1 LIDSLLQESL
11 LTKTRMSPKKFKPQS
26 IVSPS
31 PKDLKPRKSSVSR
44 KIIIWGLVA
53 SIALV
58 MVACLLDYQ
67 QGKLAN
73 HTSRLPHEV
82 QVATKYLVDM
92 ASEVPHKMEVFY
104 GGAKGQVIILTGK
117 MYIGDKTVAQ
127 MLFGV
132 TDEEDPTPKDV
143 KVDFDLED
151 KIEEL
156 IDEGNTLDD
165 LKKVEE
171 VAIKFRKEEEL
182 RLYEEKK
189 QQLKE
194 EAMILMEA
202 EKKAAMEA
210 LLEEKAKLRAK
221 IEAETAAMKLKEEG
235 KLEDDKNL
243 AEKVKAEIAASAEAL
258 KAKLA
263 AQAAAASQMVLEKQK
278 EEMARLSEKLNK
290 KLETSKLEAEEVKE
304 TYKDGKKLEPKQ
316 QVSEESKKEA
326 EEVKETYKDE
336 RKSEPKQQFSED
348 TKKEAEEVK
357 ETNQDDKK
365 SEPKQQVRKGTKEDS
380 SKKVHEEDEAE

>member
-1 LIDSLLQESL
+1 
-11 LTKTRMSPKKFKPQS
+11 MSPKKTKPQS

-31 PKDLKPRKSSVSR
+31 PKNLKPRKSSVSR
-44 KIIIWGLVA
+44 KIIIWGLVS

-92 ASEVPHKMEVFY
+92 ASEVPHKMEVLY
-104 GGAKGQVIILTGK
+104 DGAKGQVIILTGK

-151 KIEEL
+151 EIEDL
-156 IDEGNTLDD
+156 VDEGNTLDE

-171 VAIKFRKEEEL
+171 VAIKLRKEEEM

-194 EAMILMEA
+194 EAMMAMEA

-221 IEAETAAMKLKEEG
+221 IEEETASRKLKEG
-235 KLEDDKNL
+235 KVEVDDQELLKE
-243 AEKVKAEIAASAEAL
+243 AKAEVAASAEAM

-263 AQAAAASQMVLEKQK
+263 AQAKAASELILEKQR

-290 KLETSKLEAEEVKE
+290 KLEKSKLEASEVKGN
-304 TYKDGKKLEPKQ
+304 YKDENKSKPKQ
-316 QVSEESKKEA
+316 QVSEDEAMEPVGEEHKQKVNKGEPMHLVA
-326 EEVKETYKDE
+326 EE
-336 RKSEPKQQFSED
+336 
-348 TKKEAEEVK
+348 AL
-357 ETNQDDKK
+357 
-365 SEPKQQVRKGTKEDS
+365 KQQVGKEPKNEDAMKDS
-380 SKKVHEEDEAE
+380 SKKVYEEDEAE